1 MVISLFG
8 EGFMRN
14 SKFSKWLG
22 LSFVF
27 LPLLNIAG
35 VTQASGSGPS
45 YYVRLAKDGQGAEAL
60 GLEPRLQLDY
70 GSFTWLELGKNDYE
84 KLAGRKADFSLD
96 PNAAQVRVRGF
107 AFDPLAEGEP
117 TLTKGLQTMGTG
129 AGLRLI
135 QFTGP
140 VQGGWLNKI
149 EASGLRVLQ
158 YYPHNTY
165 LVWGSANLNNATEAL
180 DFVRWQGEFHPAYKT
195 GPGLDKVAGEI
206 HNLAITFYNDG
217 NTDQVLEEIKAL
229 GGGYLRHF
237 AAQPDQAFI
246 TAIFSLDA
254 SRVAEVANI
263 AQVWAIE
270 YLSPTPG
277 LDDENGAQIV
287 AGNYSGSPAK
297 PFTGFFT
304 WLTNK
309 GIDGSGITWADVDT
323 GLNGT
328 HPDIAG
334 RSPVYVSY
342 PTAGSANTDPDG
354 HGSHTAG
361 AIFGDPRTAFGGT
374 GIQDPNGFYWGLG
387 AAPRAGMVIQNAL
400 WSDVWPPTGGWQL
413 LSKDSVING
422 AMGSSNSWYTGAT
435 GAQGYSAAARTHDIM
450 VRDANFDTPT
460 IAEPLIM
467 VFSAGNAGP
476 GSSTMT
482 EPKEAKNLI
491 TVGASDNYPR
501 TGASI
506 NGLADF
512 SSRGPALDGRL
523 LPNVTAPGVQT
534 ASWNGSG
541 VTCGTKVSG
550 SGANYYN
557 YCQGTSM
564 AAPFVSGAS
573 ALIGQWWGKQGRGTP
588 SPAMTK
594 ALLIN
599 GASDM
604 VGGNYVSG
612 TIPNN
617 NQGWGRVNLGSVID
631 NGASWV
637 YHDQDTLFK
646 QTGETRTYRIKVPST
661 ASPVKV
667 SLVWTDAP
675 GAAGASPALV
685 NDLHLK
691 VVSGGNTYRGN
702 VFSGG
707 WSSTGGTDD
716 ILNNIENVYIQS
728 PGATLEVT
736 VTAANIAGD
745 GVPYNGYPIDQ
756 DFALVCSNCIEVPTP
771 VFCWDCLPNRGGW
784 RAVLGQ

>member
-1 MVISLFG
+1 
-8 EGFMRN
+8 MRN
-14 SKFSKWLG
+14 LTISKWLG
-22 LSFVF
+22 LSFV
-27 LPLLNIAG
+27 LVPLLNPAG
-35 VTQASGSGPS
+35 VIQASGSGPS
-45 YYVRLAKDGQGAEAL
+45 YYVRLAKDGKGAEAL
-60 GLEPRLQLDY
+60 GLEPRLELDY
-70 GSFTWLELGKNDYE
+70 GSFSWLELGKNDYE
-84 KLAGRKADFSLD
+84 KLAAGKANFSLES
-96 PNAAQVRVRGF
+96 NAAQVRVRGF

-117 TLTKGLQTMGTG
+117 TLTKGLQVTGTG
-129 AGLRLI
+129 VGLRLI

-140 VQGGWLNKI
+140 VQAAWLKKI

-165 LVWGSANLNNATEAL
+165 LVWGSANLNKATEAL

-195 GPGLDKVAGEI
+195 GPGLEKVAGEI

-217 NTDQVLEEIKAL
+217 NTDQVLGEIKAL

-246 TAIFSLDA
+246 TAIFTLDA

-270 YLSPTPG
+270 YMSPTPG
-277 LDDENGAQIV
+277 LDDENGSQIV
-287 AGNYSGSPAK
+287 AGNYSGSPSK

-309 GIDGSGITWADVDT
+309 GIDGSGITWADVDS

-342 PTAGSANTDPDG
+342 PGAGAANTDPDG

-361 AIFGDPRTAFGGT
+361 AIFGDPRPANGGT

-400 WSDVWPPTGGWQL
+400 DGSNWPPIGGWQL

-422 AMGSSNSWYTGAT
+422 AMGSSNSWYTGVS

-460 IAEPLIM
+460 IAEPLVM

-476 GSSTMT
+476 NSSTMT
-482 EPKEAKNLI
+482 EPHEAKNLI

-501 TGASI
+501 SGASI
-506 NGLADF
+506 NGLAWF

-523 LPNVTAPGVQT
+523 LPNVTAPGVRT
-534 ASWNGSG
+534 ASWKGGS
-541 VTCGTKVSG
+541 VSCTETVSG
-550 SGANYYN
+550 AGANYYT

-573 ALIGQWWGKQGRGTP
+573 ALIAQWWSKQGRGKP
-588 SPAMTK
+588 SPAITK

-604 VGGNYVSG
+604 VGGNNVSG

-631 NGASWV
+631 NGAAWV
-637 YHDQDTLFK
+637 YHDQDALFK
-646 QTGETRTYRIKVPST
+646 QTGETRTYHIQVPNT

-685 NDLHLK
+685 NDLNLK

-707 WSSTGGTDD
+707 WSTTGGTHDV
-716 ILNNIENVYIQS
+716 LNNIENVFIQA

-745 GVPYNGYPIDQ
+745 GVPYNGYPTDQ

>member
-1 MVISLFG
+1 MNW
-8 EGFMRN
+8 RY
-14 SKFSKWLG
+14 K
-22 LSFVF
+22 
-27 LPLLNIAG
+27 
-35 VTQASGSGPS
+35 
-45 YYVRLAKDGQGAEAL
+45 
-60 GLEPRLQLDY
+60 
-70 GSFTWLELGKNDYE
+70 
-84 KLAGRKADFSLD
+84 KLAAGKAALSLES
-96 PNAAQVRVRGF
+96 NAAQVWVRGF
-107 AFDPLAEGEP
+107 AFDPLVEGEP
-117 TLTKGLQTMGTG
+117 TLTKGLQVMGTG

-140 VQGGWLNKI
+140 VQPAWLKKI
-149 EASGLRVLQ
+149 ETSGLRLLQ

-206 HNLAITFYNDG
+206 RNLAITFYNDS
-217 NTDQVLEEIKAL
+217 NTDQVLEEVKAL

-254 SRVAEVANI
+254 SRVAEVARI
-263 AQVWAIE
+263 TQVWAIE

-277 LDDENGAQIV
+277 LDDEVGAQIV
-287 AGNYSGSPAK
+287 AGNYSVSP
-297 PFTGFFT
+297 PEPSTGFFT

-361 AIFGDPRTAFGGT
+361 AIFGDPRTANGGT

-400 WSDVWPPTGGWQL
+400 WSDDWPPTGGWQL

-422 AMGSSNSWYTGAT
+422 AIGSSNSWYTGAS

-476 GSSTMT
+476 SSSTLT
-482 EPKEAKNLI
+482 EPEEAKNLI

-523 LPNVTAPGVQT
+523 LPNVTAPGVET
-534 ASWNGSG
+534 ASWNSSDA
-541 VTCGTKVSG
+541 TCGTKVSG
-550 SGANYYN
+550 AGANYYN

-564 AAPFVSGAS
+564 SAPFVSGAS
-573 ALIGQWWGKQGRGTP
+573 ALIAQWWSKHGRGTL

-604 VGGNYVSG
+604 VGGNNISSN
-612 TIPNN
+612 IPNN
-617 NQGWGRVNLGSVID
+617 DQGWGRVNLGSVID

-637 YHDQDTLFK
+637 YHDQDTVFT
-646 QTGETRTYRIKVPST
+646 QTGETRIYRVQVPNT

-675 GAAGASPALV
+675 GAVGASPALV
-685 NDLHLK
+685 NDLNLT
-691 VVSGGNTYRGN
+691 VVSDGNTYRGN

-707 WSSTGGTDD
+707 WSIIGGIHDV
-716 ILNNIENVYIQS
+716 LNNIENVYIQH
-728 PGATLEVT
+728 PGATLDVM
-736 VTAANIAGD
+736 VRADNIVGD
-745 GVPYNGYPIDQ
+745 GVPYNGYPTDQ
-756 DFALVCSNCIEVPTP
+756 DFALVCSNCIEIPIP
-771 VFCWDCLPNRGGW
+771 VFCWACLPNRGGW
-784 RAVLGQ
+784 RAVFGQ